1 MAWSDPA
8 KIPPVMVAVK
18 AESVMAILVIGVTKQ
33 HVVSS
38 LDDTDDVNG
47 LGSAWSEVEDV
58 LVVLQA
64 DCWLLFSLD
73 K

>member
-1 MAWSDPA
+1 
-8 KIPPVMVAVK
+8 
-18 AESVMAILVIGVTKQ
+18 MAILVIGGTKQ
-33 HVVSS
+33 HDVSSS

-47 LGSAWSEVEDV
+47 LGSAWSKVEDV

-64 DCWLLFSLD
+64 DCWLLISLD